1 MTNSDWFKYF
11 FKYFFDQK
19 IVTSQYAFCSLLT
32 SDIKGETYKLSF
44 VLVLFKNHTHL
55 YLTERELRVTNYYF
69 TDILLFKGLNNGI
82 FYSSFPHGTDMLWL
96 LHIFHKKKPC
106 HDASKSSLSFLTVF
120 GSTFY
125 FSLMSSK
132 MFNIFMP
139 SWNFMDFE
147 AVGKYYPL
155 E

>member
-1 MTNSDWFKYF
+1 M
-11 FKYFFDQK
+11 
-19 IVTSQYAFCSLLT
+19 
-32 SDIKGETYKLSF
+32 
-44 VLVLFKNHTHL
+44 
-55 YLTERELRVTNYYF
+55 
-69 TDILLFKGLNNGI
+69 TDILLFKGLNNEI
-82 FYSSFPHGTDMLWL
+82 FYRSFPHDTDMLWL

-132 MFNIFMP
+132 MFNIFKP

-147 AVGKYYPL
+147 VVGKYYRFARSEVNPNWHELRKL
-155 E
+155 EKFLSLAFHELRHDNSRFITVICHYVWKNTFVLC